1 MPKKAAED
9 KGTSQQVPG
18 IGDDDHRTGLGNM
31 PEECRRLLCILKGGG
46 GLFFVEDFFGGPP
59 ERNRQRARDGR
70 FAMGVPGSGTDQPDL
85 GMATGQV
92 QGGFHPTPQ
101 SRRGTSIGASRAA
114 CHNDGR
120 KRQNRC
126 GTLASPPVQP
136 AGCCDPADRDAHN
149 EKNQTGIFQM
159 AW

>member
-1 MPKKAAED
+1 MVKKAAED

-18 IGDDDHRTGLGNM
+18 VGDDDHGAREML
-31 PEECRRLLCILKGGG
+31 EECRRLLCILKGRG
-46 GLFFVEDFFGGPP
+46 GLLFVEDFFGRPSQGD
-59 ERNRQRARDGR
+59 RQGTRDDR
-70 FAMGVPGSGTDQPDL
+70 FAVGVAGSGTDQPDIR
-85 GMATGQV
+85 MPVGQV
-92 QGGFHPTPQ
+92 QGSFHPAPQ
-101 SRRGTSIGASRAA
+101 GRGGASVGAGRAA

-136 AGCCDPADRDAHN
+136 AGCCDPADRDTHD

-159 AW
+159 VW